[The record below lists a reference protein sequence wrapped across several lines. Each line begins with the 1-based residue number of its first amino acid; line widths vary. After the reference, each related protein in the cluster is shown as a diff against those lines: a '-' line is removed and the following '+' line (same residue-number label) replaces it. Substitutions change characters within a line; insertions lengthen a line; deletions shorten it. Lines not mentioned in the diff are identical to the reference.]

1 MSVCFAFT
9 DKPGPVENL
18 KVKGVTEDTVSLAWE
33 DPKDDGGCLISGYA
47 VERRDAGKRSWTRV
61 DTCTDLEFEVTK
73 LTEGQT
79 YNFQVAAENEV
90 GLGPFTE
97 LTKGVVPKS
106 GYGENNFSGP

>member
-1 MSVCFAFT
+1 MKS
-9 DKPGPVENL
+9 
-18 KVKGVTEDTVSLAWE
+18 VTENTVTLTWE

-61 DTCTDLEFEVTK
+61 DTCTDLEFEVPN

-90 GLGPFTE
+90 GLGPFSE
-97 LTKGVVPKS
+97 LTKGVAPKS
-106 GYGENNFSGP
+106 QFGMCLFLCHLSQHFLSLINR

>member
-1 MSVCFAFT
+1 MLQTYILHVYVT

-18 KVKGVTEDTVSLAWE
+18 KVKGVTENTVTLTWE

-61 DTCTDLEFEVTK
+61 DTCSELEYEVGK
-73 LTEGQT
+73 LTEGQN

-90 GLGPFTE
+90 GFGPFKE
-97 LTKGVVPKS
+97 LTKGVAPKS
-106 GYGENNFSGP
+106 GFGE